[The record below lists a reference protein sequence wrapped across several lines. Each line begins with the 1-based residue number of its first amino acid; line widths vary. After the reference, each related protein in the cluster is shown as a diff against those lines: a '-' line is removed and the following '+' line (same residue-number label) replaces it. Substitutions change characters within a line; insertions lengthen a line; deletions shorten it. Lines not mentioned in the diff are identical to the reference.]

1 MLAFASLLP
10 EVRCWQRAWESE
22 LAGKLEGRRI
32 LVTGA
37 ASGMGRGIARL
48 FAAEGAAL
56 ALLDINEDGVRQVG
70 EELSMA
76 AYGCNVADRGQVSR
90 IVTTAAEAL
99 GGLDGVVNAAGI
111 LDITPFADLAPE
123 SWDRM
128 IAVNTTGPFN
138 VIKAALP
145 FLQAAEKATIV
156 NIASVSALMPM
167 AGTTGYSASKGGVA
181 MFTKG
186 LAFDL
191 GPNIR
196 ANSIC
201 PGVVVTEMT
210 RYLWENPEHT
220 ERAKERVALKRL
232 GEVEDV
238 ANAALFFSTEDSGFT
253 TGTELPVDGGFS
265 WR

>member
-1 MLAFASLLP
+1 MSARLT
-10 EVRCWQRAWESE
+10 
-22 LAGKLEGRRI
+22 GRRI

-37 ASGMGRGIARL
+37 ASGMGREIARL

-56 ALLDINEDGVRQVG
+56 ALLDRNAAGAAEVAT
-70 EELSMA
+70 ELGA
-76 AYGCNVADRGQVSR
+76 AAHGCDVADRAEVDRAVS
-90 IVTTAAEAL
+90 TASEAL
-99 GGLDGVVNAAGI
+99 GGLDGVVNAAGV
-111 LDITPFADLAPE
+111 LDIVPFVDLAPD

-128 IAVNTTGPFN
+128 LAVNLTGPFN
-138 VIKAALP
+138 VVKAALP
-145 FLQAAEKATIV
+145 FLQAAARATIV

-167 AGTTGYSASKGGVA
+167 AGTTGYSASKAGLA
-181 MFTKG
+181 MFTKA

-201 PGVVVTEMT
+201 PGVIKTEMT
-210 RYLWENPEHT
+210 RYLWENPEHVA
-220 ERAKERVALKRL
+220 RAEDRVALKRL
-232 GEVEDV
+232 GEPGDV
-238 ANAALFFSTEDSGFT
+238 ARAALFFSTEDSGFT

>member
-1 MLAFASLLP
+1 MTGKGDDA
-10 EVRCWQRAWESE
+10 
-22 LAGKLEGRRI
+22 LAGKLDGRRI

-37 ASGMGRGIARL
+37 ASGMGRAIAQL

-56 ALLDINEDGVRQVG
+56 ALLDVNEDGVRQVG
-70 EELSMA
+70 DELAMA
-76 AYGCNVADRGQVSR
+76 AYRCNVADREEVNA
-90 IVTTAAEAL
+90 VVAAAAQAL
-99 GGLDGVVNAAGI
+99 GGLDGVVNAAGT
-111 LDITPFADLAPE
+111 LDITPFADLEPE

-138 VIKAALP
+138 IVKAALSH
-145 FLQAAEKATIV
+145 LQAADKATIV
-156 NIASVSALMPM
+156 NIASTSAVMPM
-167 AGTTGYSASKGGVA
+167 AGTTGYSASKAGLA

-191 GPNIR
+191 GPDIR
-196 ANSIC
+196 ANTIC

-232 GEVEDV
+232 GQPIDV
-238 ANAALFFSTEDSGFT
+238 ANAALFFSTEDSGVT
-253 TGTELPVDGGFS
+253 TGTDLPVDGGFS